1 MTDNQGIAAVTRV
14 IAYFAETAILPA
26 VPEAKVTQL
35 RPEQPPPGAGEEPRL
50 NVYLVQIAPNA
61 TLRSQDMPTRG
72 PNGELVSIP
81 QAALDLRYLFSYFG
95 PSEKAQLMLGAL
107 EVALHEQ
114 PVLSPAL
121 IEQALAHEEALSACG
136 LQSQSPPVRLTPS
149 TVTLEELSRFW
160 SGFLQTPYTL
170 STLYLA
176 GPVILSSALT
186 PGAYGLVQDVGV
198 LRTDMPPALA
208 ALDPVAFA
216 PGAPVAV
223 GGRGVEAGQW
233 ALLDGHWAP
242 IEAHAGSSPAF
253 ALPAGV
259 AAGVR
264 EVVLG
269 ELTPGGAAP
278 RPIPG
283 SPSRTLVVRPALEQ
297 VLAEEEPPQITIT
310 LAPSVQP
317 GQRVE
322 VSLLAM
328 SSPEGG
334 QRPSATLSTVASE
347 QSDTLTIPLPDGAL
361 PAGSYLALVAVDG
374 VSSLPVVEDGR
385 ATRPTVL
392 LG

>member
-1 MTDNQGIAAVTRV
+1 MTDSQGIAAVTRV
-14 IAYFAETAILPA
+14 VAYFAETAILPA
-26 VPEAKVTQL
+26 VPDAKVTQL

-72 PNGELVSIP
+72 PDGELVSVP

-114 PVLSPAL
+114 PVLSRAL
-121 IEQALAHEEALSACG
+121 IERALAHEETLSSCG

-149 TVTLEELSRFW
+149 TVSLEELSRFW

-186 PGAYGLVQDVGV
+186 PGAYGLVQDVGL
-198 LRTDMPPALA
+198 LRTAMPPTLA

-216 PGAPVAV
+216 AGTPVAV
-223 GGRGVEAGQW
+223 AGRGVAAGQW
-233 ALLDGHWAP
+233 AQVDGHWAQ
-242 IEAHAGSSPAF
+242 IEAQAGSAPAF

-269 ELTPGGAAP
+269 ELPPGGATP

-283 SPSRTLVVRPALEQ
+283 SPSRTLVVRPALRKI
-297 VLAEEEPPQITIT
+297 VAEEEDRRITIA
-310 LAPSVQP
+310 LAPPVQP
-317 GQRVE
+317 GQLVE

-328 SSPEGG
+328 SSPEGDPP
-334 QRPSATLSTVASE
+334 PSATLPVVASSR
-347 QSDTLTIPLPDGAL
+347 SDTLTVPLPDGAL

-374 VSSLPVVEDGR
+374 VSSLPVVEGGR